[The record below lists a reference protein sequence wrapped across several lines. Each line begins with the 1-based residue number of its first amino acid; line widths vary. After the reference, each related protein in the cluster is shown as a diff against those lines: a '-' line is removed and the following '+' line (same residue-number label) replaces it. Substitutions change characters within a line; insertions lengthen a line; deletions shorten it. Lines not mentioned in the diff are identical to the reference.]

1 MPLIRRLVSCLLSG
15 QLRLIM
21 FGGRVLTYT
30 EQRHA
35 TIDKELL
42 ACYFALKRCEIYI
55 LGYAFIVYTDHK
67 TLLCLSAFKDVL
79 NKRFRWIQYM
89 ESLGTCL
96 RYFPGNQNVV
106 ASSVKWS
113 DLAHSKKTQGK
124 SIFSFPC
131 TFFLHIFDT

>member
-1 MPLIRRLVSCLLSG
+1 M
-15 QLRLIM
+15 
-21 FGGRVLTYT
+21 LTYI

-89 ESLGTCL
+89 ESLGTRL
-96 RYFPGNQNVV
+96 RYLPGNQNVV
-106 ASSVKWS
+106 ADFISRNNIN
-113 DLAHSKKTQGK
+113 HTKKIDVLRFNTLE
-124 SIFSFPC
+124 FSAAS
-131 TFFLHIFDT
+131 